1 VSDMRILGFAGSLRR
16 VSYNRG
22 LIRAAVEHF
31 DQDGNLTD
39 PVVRTS
45 LVELLDALHA
55 WTVRIDLRRE
65 AA

>member
-1 VSDMRILGFAGSLRR
+1 